1 MSDATTI
8 VVGAGYVG
16 RRVIDELAVPGTIE
30 LDRTASLDLDTDDA
44 LPVALPA
51 SYCVLYTV
59 PPSIDHEEDVRL
71 VKLLGML
78 EPAPERFVY
87 ISTSGVYGDCGG
99 ALVDETAAVRPTT
112 ARAKRRVQAEH
123 CLQEWAT
130 GENVRLYILRV
141 PGIYGPGR
149 LGLERIRNLL
159 PIVRESEAY
168 PGNRIHVTDLVSC
181 CIAALCGG
189 AAGGIYNVGDGD
201 HRSSTWF
208 SREVARQA
216 GLPASPETGHEGATR
231 RSDDSRRVATS
242 RMREQLG
249 VTPHY
254 ANAED
259 GIRASL
265 L

>member
-1 MSDATTI
+1 MGGSPII

-16 RRVIDELAVPGTIE
+16 RRVIDKLADPGTIE
-30 LDRTASLDLDTDDA
+30 FDRTSSLDLDADDA

-59 PPSIDHEEDVRL
+59 PPSVDHDEDVRL
-71 VKLLGML
+71 LKLLGLL

-87 ISTSGVYGDCGG
+87 ISTSGVYGDCDG
-99 ALVDETAAVRPTT
+99 ALVDEDADVRPTT
-112 ARAKRRVQAEH
+112 ARARRRVQAEC
-123 CLQEWAT
+123 CLQEWAAA
-130 GENVRLYILRV
+130 GNVRLTILRT

-149 LGLERIRNLL
+149 LGLERIRNAV
-159 PIVRESEAY
+159 PIVRESDAY

-181 CIAALCGG
+181 CIAALS
-189 AAGGIYNVGDGD
+189 ADAPGGIYNVGDGD

-208 SREVARQA
+208 AQEVARQA
-216 GLPASPETGHEGATR
+216 GLQALPETAREEATR

-249 VTPHY
+249 VTPQY

>member
-16 RRVIDELAVPGTIE
+16 QRVIEKLAEPGTIK

-44 LPVALPA
+44 LPVELPNT
-51 SYCVLYTV
+51 YCVLYTV
-59 PPSIDHEEDVRL
+59 PPSVEHEEDLRL

-78 EPAPERFVY
+78 KPVPERFVY
-87 ISTSGVYGDCGG
+87 ISTSGVYGDCDG

-112 ARAKRRVQAEH
+112 ARAKRRAQAEH
-123 CLQEWAT
+123 CLQEWAVSK
-130 GENVRLYILRV
+130 NVRLYILRT

-149 LGLERIRNLL
+149 LGLERIRSLV

-168 PGNRIHVTDLVSC
+168 PGNRIQVTDLVSC
-181 CIAALCGG
+181 CIAALQGD
-189 AAGGIYNVGDGD
+189 APEGIYNVGDGD

-208 SREVARQA
+208 SQEVARQA
-216 GLPASPETGHEGATR
+216 GLPTSPETGHDGATR

-242 RMREQLG
+242 RMRDQLG
-249 VTPHY
+249 VTPQY
-254 ANAED
+254 PNAED